1 MSVCMDVINCGKRTK
16 IQKPLWILGRKQKML
31 QNYWMRKD
39 DRTVLLLEEPIGRLV
54 PKNPEQKEI
63 VLDDDGF
70 VIGRSTQGTDH
81 QLEGTGISRRHIR
94 FYKED
99 GNVCCE
105 DLDSTNGIKIN
116 GVKLNGKKNKKA
128 VLKEGDCIKIGLEEF
143 YFKQD

>member
-1 MSVCMDVINCGKRTK
+1 MLPNHISNKNTFMLHVRGESMINAGIFDGDMVIVEQQPTADNGD
-16 IQKPLWILGRKQKML
+16 IVVAMIE
-31 QNYWMRKD
+31 D
-39 DRTVLLLEEPIGRLV
+39 SATV
-54 PKNPEQKEI
+54 K
-63 VLDDDGF
+63 
-70 VIGRSTQGTDH
+70 
-81 QLEGTGISRRHIR
+81 R

>member
-1 MSVCMDVINCGKRTK
+1 MDEKT
-16 IQKPLWILGRKQKML
+16 ILL
-31 QNYWMRKD
+31 EDED

-70 VIGRSTQGTDH
+70 VIGSSAQGTDH

-99 GNVCCE
+99 GYIRLQPENDNFEPIIVDE
-105 DLDSTNGIKIN
+105 VAL
-116 GVKLNGKKNKKA
+116 LGK
-128 VLKEGDCIKIGLEEF
+128 VISLVR
-143 YFKQD
+143 YFD

>member
-1 MSVCMDVINCGKRTK
+1 MTRIC
-16 IQKPLWILGRKQKML
+16 
-31 QNYWMRKD
+31 YWKVHTR
-39 DRTVLLLEEPIGRLV
+39 
-54 PKNPEQKEI
+54 N
-63 VLDDDGF
+63 
-70 VIGRSTQGTDH
+70 RSS
-81 QLEGTGISRRHIR
+81 IRRNWVSRRHIR

>member
-1 MSVCMDVINCGKRTK
+1 M
-16 IQKPLWILGRKQKML
+16 
-31 QNYWMRKD
+31 
-39 DRTVLLLEEPIGRLV
+39 GRLV

-143 YFKQD
+143 YFKED